1 MVTNGSRSTKSP
13 AVLKVHDSNM
23 KTVSQA
29 TYLGGVLSETGTID
43 ETVMQRGKKQQGLSV
58 RYLPC

>member
-1 MVTNGSRSTKSP
+1 
-13 AVLKVHDSNM
+13 M

-43 ETVMQRGKKQQGLSV
+43 ETVMQRGKKATGIISQISSMLGH
-58 RYLPC
+58 